1 MKSKCGEFLWTP
13 CFFWWMVI
21 VFAYVGSWQ
30 HTQQA
35 EFDIEEAT
43 VQGIQSAFKQGKLTS
58 RKLVEFYLHR
68 IEKLNPTLHAVIEVN
83 PDALLLADLADAQ
96 RAKDRGHIGGLHGIP
111 VLLKDNIDTK
121 DKLNTTAGSFAL
133 LGSKV
138 ARDAGVVCKL
148 RKAGAIIL
156 GKASLSEWAAFR
168 SFTAPKAWS
177 ARGGETKNPYVMAA
191 VSSGSST
198 GSAVAVSANMAAVS
212 LGTETHGSILGPS
225 SSNGVVGIKPTV
237 GLTSRAGVIP
247 ISLHQDTVGPI
258 CRTVADAVYV
268 LDEIVGYDAED
279 DRATKSAAAFVPKGG
294 YKQFLRADGLRGKRL
309 GIIRYP
315 FFPLDP
321 KSNQTASFEQHLAT
335 LKQQGAILVDNLT
348 MSNASDIWNWT
359 TSGEMVVLLHDF
371 KHDLNIYLSKL
382 LHSPV
387 RTLADIIA
395 FNFQHAV
402 EEELAEYGQSVFLQA
417 ENTYGLNS
425 KAYKEAVEK
434 LSLLTKIG
442 IDKVLKGYKLDALV
456 APTIGA
462 TMRPDGIIT
471 TVLAI
476 AGYPGITVPAGY
488 TEGVPFGICFG
499 GDRGSEPKL
508 IEIAYAFEQATKIRK
523 NPALSLKHEYSSFT
537 IVED

>member
-1 MKSKCGEFLWTP
+1 MKSKCRKFPWTP
-13 CFFWWMVI
+13 CFFRWTVI
-21 VFAYVGSWQ
+21 VFAYVGSCQ
-30 HTQQA
+30 PTRQA

-43 VQGIQSAFKQGKLTS
+43 VHGIQSAFKEGKLTS

-83 PDALLLADLADAQ
+83 PDALLLADLADVH
-96 RAKDRGHIGGLHGIP
+96 RAKAGGHIGGLHGIP

-168 SFTAPKAWS
+168 SFTAPNGWS
-177 ARGGETKNPYVMAA
+177 ARGGQTKNPYVLAA
-191 VSSGSST
+191 DPCGSST
-198 GSAVAVSANMAAVS
+198 GSAVAVSANLAAVS
-212 LGTETHGSILGPS
+212 LGTETDGSILCPS
-225 SSNGVVGIKPTV
+225 SSNSVVGIKPTV

-247 ISLHQDTVGPI
+247 ISHHQDTVGPI

-294 YKQFLRADGLRGKRL
+294 YKQFLRTDGLRGKRL

-315 FFPLDP
+315 FFDLDP
-321 KSNQTASFEQHLAT
+321 ESNQTASFEQHLAT

-348 MSNASDIWNWT
+348 MSNASDISD
-359 TSGEMVVLLHDF
+359 SGEGDVLLHEF
-371 KHDLNIYLSKL
+371 KHDLNVYLSKL
-382 LHSPV
+382 LQSPV

-395 FNFQHAV
+395 FNSQHAV
-402 EEELAEYGQSVFLQA
+402 EEELAKYDQGLFLLA
-417 ENTYGLNS
+417 ENTSGLNS
-425 KAYKEAVEK
+425 KAYKDAVK
-434 LSLLTKIG
+434 KVRLLTKNG
-442 IDKVLKGYKLDALV
+442 IDKVLERYKLDALV
-456 APTIGA
+456 APTLGPGFTA
-462 TMRPDGIIT
+462 
-471 TVLAI
+471 VLAI
-476 AGYPGITVPAGY
+476 AGYPGISVPAGY

-499 GDRGSEPKL
+499 GGKGSEPSL
-508 IEIAYAFEQATKIRK
+508 IEIAYAFEQATKIR
-523 NPALSLKHEYSSFT
+523 T
-537 IVED
+537 IPPISEKQK